1 MLIGELLSSRS
12 HRLHAAPLFGASL
25 MLALTSGGSPLA
37 APSRISLSSV
47 NSWGY
52 QLQQVD
58 PDLVAASPYDLMVID
73 YSRDGSDE
81 QAFTRADIATMQR
94 KPDGAARIILA
105 YLSIGEAEDYRSYW

>member
-81 QAFTRADIATMQR
+81 QAFTRAGSLRKCARRSAT
-94 KPDGAARIILA
+94 PAARHCSNNDFSAL
-105 YLSIGEAEDYRSYW
+105 